1 MSILKIKDLVHK
13 YVTYGD
19 TEEDKQEIA
28 AINHIDINVEKG
40 EFVAILGKNGS
51 GKSSLAKHIN
61 GLLMPTE
68 GTVYIKGMDTKDES
82 TLLKVRQSA
91 GIVFQNP
98 DNQIV
103 GTTVEEDTAFGPENL
118 GIASKDIWTRIT
130 AALTGVGMIA
140 YKEASPNHLSG
151 GQKQRVAI
159 AGIMAMEP
167 ECIVLD
173 EPTAMLDPEGHRHV
187 LSLVKALNKEKNIT
201 ILMVTHHMEE
211 VILADRIIV
220 MDQGKIV
227 MDGKP
232 KEIFSRVDE
241 MKTLGLE
248 VPYATEL
255 AWELKKEGVNLSDTI
270 TTKEE
275 LVEELCQFV

>member
-28 AINHIDINVEKG
+28 AIDHIDINVEQG

-68 GTVYIKGMDTKDES
+68 GAVYIKGMDTKDES
-82 TLLKVRQSA
+82 TLLNVRQSA

-118 GIASKDIWTRIT
+118 GVKPQDIWTRIT

-140 YKEASPNHLSG
+140 YKEASPNHQEDKS
-151 GQKQRVAI
+151 
-159 AGIMAMEP
+159 
-167 ECIVLD
+167 
-173 EPTAMLDPEGHRHV
+173 
-187 LSLVKALNKEKNIT
+187 KE
-201 ILMVTHHMEE
+201 
-211 VILADRIIV
+211 
-220 MDQGKIV
+220 
-227 MDGKP
+227 
-232 KEIFSRVDE
+232 
-241 MKTLGLE
+241 
-248 VPYATEL
+248 
-255 AWELKKEGVNLSDTI
+255 
-270 TTKEE
+270 
-275 LVEELCQFV
+275 